1 MTDFSKV
8 WNAAVRRAG
17 DILRELLFPVRCA
30 GCGKTDG
37 TLDSDRML
45 CPDCAKNWEAAAL
58 SVCPACGKTQ
68 MFCRC
73 SVSAAG
79 RSISGYYHAVPYRSE
94 PVRTMLFRVKRKPDI
109 RTVRFLARQTALLCE
124 LAVQESGKP
133 RDSFVLTA
141 PPRTKR
147 KARET
152 GTDQAVL
159 LAKETAYLTGIPYV
173 RVLERSENGQE
184 QKTLDAAGRLTNAE
198 ESFCIR
204 NGCETEIKRKNV
216 LLADDIITTGAT
228 LGVCASVLLDAGAEA
243 VFSVTAAKTYGKTKE

>member
-1 MTDFSKV
+1 MK

-17 DILRELLFPVRCA
+17 DVLRELLFPVRCA

-45 CPDCAKNWEAAAL
+45 CPECEKNWEAAAL
-58 SVCPACGKTQ
+58 SVCPSCGKTQ

-79 RSISGYYHAVPYRSE
+79 KTICGYYHAVPYRSE
-94 PVRTMLFRVKRKPDI
+94 PVRSMLFRVKRRPDV
-109 RTVRFLARQTALLCE
+109 RVVRFLARQTALLCE
-124 LAVQESGKP
+124 LAVQESGRA

-159 LAKETAYLTGIPYV
+159 MAKETAYLTGIPYL

-198 ESFCIR
+198 ESFRIR
-204 NGCETEIKRKNV
+204 SGCETEIKRKNI